1 MMLPLISLKKNKL
14 NQKVTRKSTRLIMC
28 PVLLLTNENVLVDMT
43 TVQNTKVVAKNYNEP
58 KLI

>member
-1 MMLPLISLKKNKL
+1 MMLPFISVKKNKL

-43 TVQNTKVVAKNYNEP
+43 TVQIHKSSCK
-58 KLI
+58 KL